1 MNKKVNDYIVDNRY
15 ETEDEIQV
23 KIWSMLED
31 AVLNRKSNFRTP
43 IFISSNNDEP
53 DGRVVVLRG
62 ADKNQRSLSFHSDY
76 RSNKV
81 NLIKKNSK
89 GALVFYDKKEKIQLR
104 IKVQCS
110 INFKNNISKKAWE
123 KTQQI
128 SRKCYLA
135 SLAPGTK
142 LEEPGSSIDK
152 KFEAFEYSFEESEM
166 GEDNFC
172 VVTCKIITIEWLYLS
187 VKGHRRA
194 KIYFDKQE
202 NHFNWLAP

>member
-1 MNKKVNDYIVDNRY
+1 MNKKGNDHIIDNQY
-15 ETEDEIQV
+15 ETENEIQV
-23 KIWSMLED
+23 KIWSMLEEG
-31 AVLNRKSNFRTP
+31 VLNRKSDFRTP
-43 IFISSNNDEP
+43 IFISSNNDEA

-62 ADKNQRSLSFHSDY
+62 ADKNQYSLSFHSDY

-81 NLIKKNSK
+81 NLLKENPK

-104 IKVQCS
+104 IKVDCT
-110 INFKNNISKKAWE
+110 INFKNNISKTAWK

-202 NHFNWLAP
+202 NYFNWLVP

>member
-1 MNKKVNDYIVDNRY
+1 MNKKGNDYIVDNRY

-23 KIWSMLED
+23 KIWCMLED
-31 AVLNRKSNFRTP
+31 AVLNRKSDFRTP

-62 ADKNQRSLSFHSDY
+62 ADQNQCSLSFHSDY

-81 NLIKKNSK
+81 NLLKQNPK

-104 IKVQCS
+104 IKVDCT
-110 INFKNNISKKAWE
+110 INFKNNISKNAWK

-142 LEEPGSSIDK
+142 MEKPGSSIDE

-202 NHFNWLAP
+202 NHFNWLVP

>member
-1 MNKKVNDYIVDNRY
+1 MNKKGNDYIVDNRY

-23 KIWSMLED
+23 KIWSMLEE
-31 AVLNRKSNFRTP
+31 AVLNRKSDFRTP
-43 IFISSNNDEP
+43 IFIASNNDEP

-62 ADKNQRSLSFHSDY
+62 VDKNQYSLSFHSDY

-104 IKVQCS
+104 IKVDCT
-110 INFKNNISKKAWE
+110 INFKNNISKNAWK

-142 LEEPGSSIDK
+142 LEKPGSSIDE

-172 VVTCKIITIEWLYLS
+172 VVTCKINTIEWLYLS
-187 VKGHRRA
+187 AKGHRRA
-194 KIYFDKQE
+194 KIDFNKQK
-202 NHFNWLAP
+202 NHFNWLVP